1 MKTKR
6 IGRPPKGEGKIK
18 NIRLDMRLDESEKEA
33 FRLAAELSGLDMSA
47 WIRERLRSAS
57 WKELERA
64 GRPVPFL
71 VKDK

>member
-1 MKTKR
+1 MENKR
-6 IGRPPKGEGKIK
+6 RGRPPKAAGKTK
-18 NIRLDMRLDESEKEA
+18 GFRLDMRLEEAEKEA
-33 FRLAAELSGLDMSA
+33 FREAAELAGLDMSG
-47 WIRERLRSAS
+47 WIRERLRAVA